1 MSKLKLPVIP
11 DDAIITL
18 EISGYFYKQLQQL
31 LLATAQTK
39 TPEDLKKVLLKIK
52 ENNKYEDIFE
62 AQIHTL
68 TSLITSI
75 EQAAKDQ
82 GKVEVI
88 DFDPE
93 LSNNQVS

>member
-11 DDAIITL
+11 DDAIIKI

-39 TPEDLKKVLLKIK
+39 SPEDLKKVLIKIK
-52 ENNKYEDIFE
+52 ENNQYEDIFE
-62 AQIHTL
+62 AQVHTL

-75 EQAAKDQ
+75 EKAAKEQD
-82 GKVEVI
+82 KIEII

-93 LSNNQVS
+93 LANQG

>member
-1 MSKLKLPVIP
+1 MSNIKLPVIP
-11 DDAIITL
+11 DSAIITL
-18 EISGYFYKQLQQL
+18 EVSGYFYKQLQQL

-39 TPEDLKKVLLKIK
+39 TPEELKKVLEKIK
-52 ENNKYEDIFE
+52 ENNQYEDIFE

-75 EQAAKDQ
+75 EKAAKDQ

-93 LSNNQVS
+93 LANS

>member
-1 MSKLKLPVIP
+1 MSNIKLPVIP
-11 DDAIITL
+11 DSAIITL
-18 EISGYFYKQLQQL
+18 EVSGYFYKQLQQL

-39 TPEDLKKVLLKIK
+39 TPEELKKVLEKIK
-52 ENNKYEDIFE
+52 ENNQYEDIFE

-75 EQAAKDQ
+75 EKAAKDQ
-82 GKVEVI
+82 GKVSII

-93 LSNNQVS
+93 MEHQL